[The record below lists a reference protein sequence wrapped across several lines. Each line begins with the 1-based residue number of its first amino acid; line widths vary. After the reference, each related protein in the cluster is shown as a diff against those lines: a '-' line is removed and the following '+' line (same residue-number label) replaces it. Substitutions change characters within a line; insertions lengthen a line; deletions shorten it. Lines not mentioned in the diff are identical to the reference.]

1 MTGERIPE
9 LERVG
14 QTSRYSVGGNQK
26 GKRGKDMKTFKKV
39 LASALAAAMV
49 VTAFP
54 VANAEAASTAK
65 LNKTKATVYAGQST
79 TLKVTTPKTW
89 KSVKVTAS
97 KKGAAAKITKVSG
110 KKVTVKAVK
119 AGTAKVTVKV
129 TAKKAGKKVSKTLKA
144 TVTVKNPSLTLK
156 AASEVA
162 VGATEQITATVKP
175 ANTKVTFT
183 SSDETIA
190 KVDEK
195 GVVTGVKAGEVTITA
210 KAGKTTKTV
219 KMTVKDVILK
229 DVKQT
234 TTTKL
239 VATIA
244 GNTANVK
251 ASDIVITNTNSKA
264 TYAVKS
270 VSVDKSDKTQ
280 VTIETYVAM
289 ADGKDYTVT
298 LAGVTKTFTA
308 TDGKITKAAISPA
321 SVVVPTPASN
331 SDGSNANDIVAKFTD
346 TNGVEIASVK
356 PTEGTT
362 KVPTGFTYVEFKVD
376 ATNNGYLSGNTLNL
390 YKVGNTAKVTV
401 IAHTG
406 KYNASAVEEGNVT
419 AEATI
424 TGVDPTAITTS
435 AWNVKLGKR
444 TDKASEFKNIK
455 ETKLAVKDTDVY
467 AYIQRATSDGKT
479 ANAKDYTFESSNN
492 DVMTVSTASTNVK
505 DTTAVAVTPYKSGTA
520 YIIVKDAKKNVVTTL
535 AVTIGDERKVT
546 ALSLDKNSFVLS
558 SKNGIDKAV
567 TVKATAK
574 DQYGEEVA
582 ITSGLT
588 CKNANSNA
596 TAAEKIITVATNAI
610 TVVNPGLT
618 KDGKDSSNTYIV
630 EYKDVKVTFTIVVKA
645 YDTTTTTPAAFD
657 LVLGADNADAIV
669 KADATSNTTISAAV
683 VGYDK
688 NGVKV
693 AKVDAADATWK
704 LEKDGKAAKDANGVT
719 TGSSLSTIN
728 VNNISTGAQMA
739 SGIYTLT
746 VSYEGKNFVKTFEVK
761 NTQPA
766 VSVERIATEG
776 AKVANCFKFTYEG
789 TEQKNVKFYG
799 LDGTIDVTNTSSG
812 NVYVSKADVTVSV
825 GNNKVVL
832 TVNIGLTVNVK

>member
-1 MTGERIPE
+1 
-9 LERVG
+9 
-14 QTSRYSVGGNQK
+14 
-26 GKRGKDMKTFKKV
+26 MKTFKKV
-39 LASALAAAMV
+39 LASTLAAAMV
-49 VTAFP
+49 VTALP
-54 VANAEAASTAK
+54 VTPANAAAAPKLST
-65 LNKTKATVYAGQST
+65 TKAAVYVGQSKT
-79 TLKVTTPKTW
+79 IKVTTPKTW
-89 KSVKVTAS
+89 KSVKVKATTSKKSVAKVKAS
-97 KKGAAAKITKVSG
+97 K

-129 TAKKAGKKVSKTLKA
+129 TGKKSGKAVKKTLKA
-144 TVTVKNPSLTLK
+144 TITVKNPSLTLK

-162 VGATEQITATVKP
+162 VGAKETVKATVKP
-175 ANTKVTFT
+175 ASTKVTFS
-183 SSDETIA
+183 SSDDAIA
-190 KVDEK
+190 TVDATTGE
-195 GVVTGVKAGEVTITA
+195 VTGVKAGEVTITA

-219 KMTVKDVILK
+219 KMAVKDFILK
-229 DVKQT
+229 DVKQA

-239 VATIA
+239 TATVA
-244 GNTANVK
+244 GNTAALK
-251 ASDIVITNTNSKA
+251 ASDFVITNTNSKA
-264 TYAVKS
+264 TVAAKS
-270 VSVDKSDKTQ
+270 VSVDKTDKTQ
-280 VTIETYVAM
+280 VTVETYVAM

-298 LAGVTKTFTA
+298 VADVTKTFTA
-308 TDGKITKAAISPA
+308 TDGKIVKAEISPA
-321 SVVVPTPASN
+321 SVVVPTPANN

-346 TNGVEIASVK
+346 ASGVEIASVK
-356 PTEGTT
+356 PLEGTT

-390 YKVGNTAKVTV
+390 YKVGNTAKVTA

-406 KYNASAVEEGNVT
+406 KYNASAVEEGNIT

-424 TGVDPTAITTS
+424 TGVDPTAVTTS
-435 AWNVKLGKR
+435 AWNVKLGKK
-444 TDKASEFKNIK
+444 TDNASEFKNIK

-558 SKNGIDKAV
+558 SKDNIDNDV

-588 CKNANSNA
+588 CKNANSQIDDSKN
-596 TAAEKIITVATNAI
+596 IDITKNAI
-610 TVVNPGLT
+610 KVTKPGLT
-618 KDGKDSSNTYIV
+618 RDGKDSSNTYIV

-645 YDTTTTTPAAFD
+645 YDKTTTTPAAFD
-657 LVLGADNADAIV
+657 LVLGADKADAIV
-669 KADATSNTTISAAV
+669 KADATANTTISADV
-683 VGYDK
+683 IGYDK

-693 AKVDAADATWK
+693 EKVAATDATWK
-704 LEKDGKAAKDANGVT
+704 LEKDGKAAKDATGVT
-719 TGSSLSTIN
+719 TGSALSTIN
-728 VNNISTGAQMA
+728 VNNISSGAQMA

-746 VSYEGKNFVKTFEVK
+746 VTYKEKKFVKTFEVT
-761 NTQPA
+761 NTQPS
-766 VSVERIATEG
+766 VSVERVATEG
-776 AKVANCFKFTYEG
+776 ASVSSCFKFTYEG

-799 LDGTIDVTNTSSG
+799 LDGTTNVTNTSG
-812 NVYVSKADVTVSV
+812 EVYVSKADVTVSI
-825 GNNKVVL
+825 GKNTVVL
-832 TVNIGLTVNVK
+832 TVNIGLTVTVK

>member
-1 MTGERIPE
+1 
-9 LERVG
+9 
-14 QTSRYSVGGNQK
+14 
-26 GKRGKDMKTFKKV
+26 
-39 LASALAAAMV
+39 
-49 VTAFP
+49 
-54 VANAEAASTAK
+54 
-65 LNKTKATVYAGQST
+65 
-79 TLKVTTPKTW
+79 
-89 KSVKVTAS
+89 
-97 KKGAAAKITKVSG
+97 
-110 KKVTVKAVK
+110 
-119 AGTAKVTVKV
+119 
-129 TAKKAGKKVSKTLKA
+129 
-144 TVTVKNPSLTLK
+144 
-156 AASEVA
+156 
-162 VGATEQITATVKP
+162 
-175 ANTKVTFT
+175 
-183 SSDETIA
+183 
-190 KVDEK
+190 
-195 GVVTGVKAGEVTITA
+195 
-210 KAGKTTKTV
+210 
-219 KMTVKDVILK
+219 
-229 DVKQT
+229 
-234 TTTKL
+234 
-239 VATIA
+239 
-244 GNTANVK
+244 
-251 ASDIVITNTNSKA
+251 
-264 TYAVKS
+264 
-270 VSVDKSDKTQ
+270 
-280 VTIETYVAM
+280 M

-356 PTEGTT
+356 PLEGTT

-435 AWNVKLGKR
+435 AWNVKLGKK
-444 TDKASEFKNIK
+444 TDNASEFKNIK

-492 DVMTVSTASTNVK
+492 DVMTVSTALTNVK

-558 SKNGIDKAV
+558 SKKDIDNDV

-574 DQYGEEVA
+574 DQYGEEVTIA
-582 ITSGLT
+582 SGLT
-588 CKNANSNA
+588 CKNANSQIDDSK
-596 TAAEKIITVATNAI
+596 KIDITNNTIKVTK
-610 TVVNPGLT
+610 PDL
-618 KDGKDSSNTYIV
+618 KDGKDTSNTYIV

-657 LVLGADNADAIV
+657 LVLGADKADAIV
-669 KADATSNTTISAAV
+669 KADATDNTTISADV
-683 VGYDK
+683 IGYDK

-693 AKVDAADATWK
+693 QKVAASNATWK

-719 TGSSLSTIN
+719 TGPALSTIN

-766 VSVERIATEG
+766 VSVERIATSDTTV
-776 AKVANCFKFTYEG
+776 AKCFKFTYEG

-799 LDGTIDVTNTSSG
+799 LDGTKDVTNESG

-825 GNNKVVL
+825 GKNKVVL

>member
-1 MTGERIPE
+1 
-9 LERVG
+9 
-14 QTSRYSVGGNQK
+14 
-26 GKRGKDMKTFKKV
+26 MKTFKKV

-54 VANAEAASTAK
+54 VTNAEAASTAK
-65 LNKTKATVYAGQST
+65 LSATKATLYAGQT
-79 TLKVTTPKTW
+79 KAIKLTTPSTW
-89 KSVKVTAS
+89 KSVKVVRSSSNRSVARTTM
-97 KKGAAAKITKVSG
+97 KGKTI
-110 KKVTVKAVK
+110 TVKAVK

-129 TAKKAGKKVSKTLKA
+129 TAKKAGKSVKKTLTFKA
-144 TVTVKNPSLTLK
+144 TVKNPSLTLK
-156 AASEVA
+156 AADVVA
-162 VGATEQITATVKP
+162 VGTTEQITATVKP
-175 ANTKVTFT
+175 ANTKVTYT
-183 SSDETIA
+183 SDKTDIA
-190 KVDEK
+190 TVDEK
-195 GVVTGVKAGEVTITA
+195 GLVTGVKAGEVTITA

-289 ADGKDYTVT
+289 ADGKDYTVA
-298 LAGVTKTFTA
+298 LADVTKTFTA

-321 SVVVPTPASN
+321 SVVVPTPANN
-331 SDGSNANDIVAKFTD
+331 SDGSNANDIVVKFTD
-346 TNGVEIASVK
+346 ASGVEIASVK
-356 PTEGTT
+356 PLEGTT

-390 YKVGNTAKVTV
+390 YKVGNVAKVTV

-435 AWNVKLGKR
+435 AWNVKLGKK
-444 TDKASEFKNIK
+444 TDNASEFKNIK

-558 SKNGIDKAV
+558 SKNGIDNDV

-574 DQYGEEVA
+574 DQYGEEVTIA
-582 ITSGLT
+582 SGLT
-588 CKNANSNA
+588 CKNANSQIDDSK
-596 TAAEKIITVATNAI
+596 KIDIKTNTIKVTKPDLA
-610 TVVNPGLT
+610 

-657 LVLGADNADAIV
+657 LVLGADKADAIV
-669 KADATSNTTISAAV
+669 KADATDNTTISADV
-683 VGYDK
+683 IGYDK

-693 AKVDAADATWK
+693 QKVAASNATWK
-704 LEKDGKAAKDANGVT
+704 LEKDGKAAKDAKGVT
-719 TGSSLSTIN
+719 TGSALSTIN

-746 VSYEGKNFVKTFEVK
+746 VSYQGKNFVKTFEVK

-799 LDGTIDVTNTSSG
+799 LDGTTDVTNASG

-832 TVNIGLTVNVK
+832 TVNIGLTVNAK

>member
-1 MTGERIPE
+1 
-9 LERVG
+9 
-14 QTSRYSVGGNQK
+14 
-26 GKRGKDMKTFKKV
+26 MKTFKKV

-65 LNKTKATVYAGQST
+65 LSATKATLYVGQSK

-89 KSVKVTAS
+89 KSVKVKATSS
-97 KKGAAAKITKVSG
+97 KKSVASVKKSG

-129 TAKKAGKKVSKTLKA
+129 TAKKAGKSVKKTLTFKA
-144 TVTVKNPSLTLK
+144 TVKNPSLTLK
-156 AASEVA
+156 AADVVA
-162 VGATEQITATVKP
+162 VGTTEQITATVKP
-175 ANTKVTFT
+175 ANTKVTYT
-183 SSDETIA
+183 SDKTDIA
-190 KVDEK
+190 TVDEK
-195 GVVTGVKAGEVTITA
+195 GLVTGVKAGEVTITA

-289 ADGKDYTVT
+289 ADGKDYTVA
-298 LAGVTKTFTA
+298 LADVTKTFTA

-321 SVVVPTPASN
+321 SVVVPTPANN
-331 SDGSNANDIVAKFTD
+331 SDGSNANDIVVKFTD
-346 TNGVEIASVK
+346 ASGVEIASVK
-356 PTEGTT
+356 PLEGTT

-390 YKVGNTAKVTV
+390 YKVGNVAKVTV

-435 AWNVKLGKR
+435 AWNVKLGKK
-444 TDKASEFKNIK
+444 TDNASEFKNIK

-505 DTTAVAVTPYKSGTA
+505 DTTAVAVIPYKSGTA

-558 SKNGIDKAV
+558 SKNGIDNDV

-574 DQYGEEVA
+574 DQYGEEVTIA
-582 ITSGLT
+582 SGLT
-588 CKNANSNA
+588 CKNANSQIDDSK
-596 TAAEKIITVATNAI
+596 KIDIKTNTIKVTKPDLA
-610 TVVNPGLT
+610 

-657 LVLGADNADAIV
+657 LVLGADKADAIV
-669 KADATSNTTISAAV
+669 KADATDNTTISADV
-683 VGYDK
+683 IGYDK

-693 AKVDAADATWK
+693 QKVAASNATWK
-704 LEKDGKAAKDANGVT
+704 LEKDGKAAKDAKGVT
-719 TGSSLSTIN
+719 TGSELSTIN

-746 VSYEGKNFVKTFEVK
+746 VSYQGKNFVKTFEVK

-799 LDGTIDVTNTSSG
+799 LDGTTDVTNASG

-832 TVNIGLTVNVK
+832 TVNIGLTVNAK

>member
-1 MTGERIPE
+1 
-9 LERVG
+9 
-14 QTSRYSVGGNQK
+14 
-26 GKRGKDMKTFKKV
+26 MKTFKKV
-39 LASALAAAMV
+39 LASTLAAAMV
-49 VTAFP
+49 VTALP
-54 VANAEAASTAK
+54 VTPANAAAAPKLST
-65 LNKTKATVYAGQST
+65 TKAAVYVGQSKT
-79 TLKVTTPKTW
+79 IKVTTPKTW
-89 KSVKVTAS
+89 KSVKVKATTSKKSVAKVKAS
-97 KKGAAAKITKVSG
+97 K

-119 AGTAKVTVKV
+119 AGKAKVTVKV
-129 TAKKAGKKVSKTLKA
+129 TGKKSGKAVKKTLKA
-144 TVTVKNPSLTLK
+144 TITVKNPSLTLK

-162 VGATEQITATVKP
+162 VGAKETVKATVKP
-175 ANTKVTFT
+175 ASTKVTFS
-183 SSDETIA
+183 SSDDAIA
-190 KVDEK
+190 TVDATTGE
-195 GVVTGVKAGEVTITA
+195 VTGVKAGEVTITA

-219 KMTVKDVILK
+219 KMAVKDFILK
-229 DVKQT
+229 DVKQA

-239 VATIA
+239 TATVA
-244 GNTANVK
+244 GNTAALK
-251 ASDIVITNTNSKA
+251 ASDFVITNTSSKA
-264 TYAVKS
+264 TVAAKS
-270 VSVDKSDKTQ
+270 VSVDKTDKTQ
-280 VTIETYVAM
+280 VTVETYVAM

-298 LAGVTKTFTA
+298 VADVTKTFTA
-308 TDGKITKAAISPA
+308 TDGKIVKAEISPA
-321 SVVVPTPASN
+321 SVVVPTPANN

-346 TNGVEIASVK
+346 ASGVEIASVK
-356 PTEGTT
+356 PLEGTT

-390 YKVGNTAKVTV
+390 YKVGNTAKVTA

-406 KYNASAVEEGNVT
+406 KYNASAVEEGNIT

-424 TGVDPTAITTS
+424 TGVDPTAVTTS
-435 AWNVKLGKR
+435 AWNVKLGKK

-492 DVMTVSTASTNVK
+492 DVMTVSTASTTVK

-558 SKNGIDKAV
+558 SKDNIDNDV

-588 CKNANSNA
+588 CKNANSQIDDSKN
-596 TAAEKIITVATNAI
+596 IDITKNAI
-610 TVVNPGLT
+610 KVTKPGLT

-645 YDTTTTTPAAFD
+645 YDKTTTTPAAFD
-657 LVLGADNADAIV
+657 LVLGADKADAIV
-669 KADATSNTTISAAV
+669 KADATANTTISADV
-683 VGYDK
+683 IGYDK

-693 AKVDAADATWK
+693 EKVAATDATWK
-704 LEKDGKAAKDANGVT
+704 LEKDGKAAKDATGVT
-719 TGSSLSTIN
+719 TGSALSTIN
-728 VNNISTGAQMA
+728 VNSISSGAQMA

-746 VSYEGKNFVKTFEVK
+746 VTYKEKKFVKTFEVT
-761 NTQPA
+761 NTQPS
-766 VSVERIATEG
+766 VSVERVATEG
-776 AKVANCFKFTYEG
+776 ASVTSCFKFTYEG
-789 TEQKNVKFYG
+789 TEQKDVKFYG
-799 LDGTIDVTNTSSG
+799 LDGTTEVTNTSG
-812 NVYVSKADVTVSV
+812 EVYVSKADVTVSI
-825 GNNKVVL
+825 GKNTVVL
-832 TVNIGLTVNVK
+832 TVNIGLTVTVK

>member
-1 MTGERIPE
+1 
-9 LERVG
+9 
-14 QTSRYSVGGNQK
+14 
-26 GKRGKDMKTFKKV
+26 MKTFKKV
-39 LASALAAAMV
+39 LASTLAAAMV
-49 VTAFP
+49 VTALP
-54 VANAEAASTAK
+54 VTPANAAAAPK
-65 LNKTKATVYAGQST
+65 LSATKATLYTGQSK

-89 KSVKVTAS
+89 KSVKVKATTS
-97 KKGAAAKITKVSG
+97 KKSVATVKTSK

-129 TAKKAGKKVSKTLKA
+129 TGKKSGKSVKKTLKA
-144 TVTVKNPSLTLK
+144 TITVKNPSLTLK
-156 AASEVA
+156 AADVVA
-162 VGATEQITATVKP
+162 VGATEQVKATVKP
-175 ANTKVTFT
+175 SNTKVTFT

-190 KVDEK
+190 TVDATTGE
-195 GVVTGVKAGEVTITA
+195 VTGVKAGEVTITA

-219 KMTVKDVILK
+219 KMAVKDFILK
-229 DVKQT
+229 DVKQA

-239 VATIA
+239 TATVA
-244 GNTANVK
+244 GNTAALK
-251 ASDIVITNTNSKA
+251 ASDFVITNTSSKA
-264 TYAVKS
+264 TVAAKG
-270 VSVDKSDKTQ
+270 VSVDKTDKTQ
-280 VTIETYVAM
+280 VTVETYVAM

-298 LAGVTKTFTA
+298 VADVTKTFTA
-308 TDGKITKAAISPA
+308 TDGKIVKAEISPA
-321 SVVVPTPASN
+321 SVVVPTPANN

-346 TNGVEIASVK
+346 ANGVEVASVK
-356 PTEGTT
+356 PLEGTT

-390 YKVGNTAKVTV
+390 YKVGNTAKVTA

-424 TGVDPTAITTS
+424 TGVDPTAVTTS
-435 AWNVKLGKR
+435 AWNVKLGKS
-444 TDKASEFKNIK
+444 TDNASEFKNIK
-455 ETKLAVKDTDVY
+455 ETKLAVKDNDVY

-492 DVMTVSTASTNVK
+492 DVMTVSTAVTNVK

-558 SKNGIDKAV
+558 SKANIDKDV

-574 DQYGEEVA
+574 DQYGEEVT
-582 ITSGLT
+582 ISSGLT
-588 CKNANSNA
+588 CKNANSQIDDSKN
-596 TAAEKIITVATNAI
+596 IDITKNAI
-610 TVVNPGLT
+610 KVTNPGLT

-645 YDTTTTTPAAFD
+645 YDTKATTPAAFD
-657 LVLGADNADAIV
+657 LVLGADKADAIV
-669 KADATSNTTISAAV
+669 KADAKANTTISADV
-683 VGYDK
+683 IGYDK

-693 AKVDAADATWK
+693 QKVLASDAEWK

-719 TGSSLSTIN
+719 TGSALGTIN
-728 VNNISTGAQMA
+728 VNNISSGAQMA

-746 VSYEGKNFVKTFEVK
+746 VTYEGKKFVKTFEVT
-761 NTQPA
+761 NTQPT
-766 VSVERIATEG
+766 VSVERIATSDASV
-776 AKVANCFKFTYEG
+776 AKCFKFTYEG

-799 LDGTIDVTNTSSG
+799 LDGTTDVTSVTG
-812 NVYVSKADVTVSV
+812 KDVYVSKAEVTVTLGS
-825 GNNKVVL
+825 NKVVL
-832 TVNIGLTVNVK
+832 TVNVGLTVTVK

>member
-1 MTGERIPE
+1 MYFHCIA
-9 LERVG
+9 
-14 QTSRYSVGGNQK
+14 
-26 GKRGKDMKTFKKV
+26 V
-39 LASALAAAMV
+39 LS
-49 VTAFP
+49 F
-54 VANAEAASTAK
+54 
-65 LNKTKATVYAGQST
+65 
-79 TLKVTTPKTW
+79 
-89 KSVKVTAS
+89 
-97 KKGAAAKITKVSG
+97 
-110 KKVTVKAVK
+110 
-119 AGTAKVTVKV
+119 AGTIVKV

-144 TVTVKNPSLTLK
+144 TVTVKNPALTVK
-156 AASEVA
+156 AAATELA
-162 VGATEQITATVKP
+162 VGETTTVK
-175 ANTKVTFT
+175 ATTKPSKTVTFK
-183 SSDETIA
+183 SSDEAIA
-190 KVDEK
+190 TVDAK
-195 GVVTGVKAGEVTITA
+195 GVVTAVKAGTVKITA
-210 KAGKTTKTV
+210 TASKLSKDV
-219 KMTVKDVILK
+219 DLTVKDVILK
-229 DVKQT
+229 DVKQAS
-234 TTTKL
+234 TTKL

-251 ASDIVITNTNSKA
+251 ASDIVITNTYSKA
-264 TYAVKS
+264 SFAVKS
-270 VSVDKSDKTQ
+270 VSVDKADKTQ
-280 VTIETYVAM
+280 VTVETYVAM

-356 PTEGTT
+356 PLEGTT

-435 AWNVKLGKR
+435 AWNVKLGKK
-444 TDKASEFKNIK
+444 TDNASEFKNIK

-492 DVMTVSTASTNVK
+492 DVMTVSTALTNVK

-558 SKNGIDKAV
+558 SKKDIDNDV

-574 DQYGEEVA
+574 DQYGEEVTIA
-582 ITSGLT
+582 SGLT
-588 CKNANSNA
+588 CKNANSQIDDSK
-596 TAAEKIITVATNAI
+596 KIDITNNTIKVTK
-610 TVVNPGLT
+610 PDL
-618 KDGKDSSNTYIV
+618 KDGKDTSNTYIV

-657 LVLGADNADAIV
+657 LVLGADKADAIV
-669 KADATSNTTISAAV
+669 KADATDNTTISADV
-683 VGYDK
+683 IGYDK

-693 AKVDAADATWK
+693 QKVAASNATWK

-719 TGSSLSTIN
+719 TGPALSTIN

-766 VSVERIATEG
+766 VSVERIATSDTTV
-776 AKVANCFKFTYEG
+776 AKCFKFTYEG

-799 LDGTIDVTNTSSG
+799 LDGTKDVTNESG

-825 GNNKVVL
+825 GKNKVVL

>member
-14 QTSRYSVGGNQK
+14 QTSRTSIGGNQK

-65 LNKTKATVYAGQST
+65 LSATKATLYVGQSK

-89 KSVKVTAS
+89 KSVKVKATSS
-97 KKGAAAKITKVSG
+97 KKSVASVKKSG

-144 TVTVKNPSLTLK
+144 TVTVKNPALTVK
-156 AASEVA
+156 VAATELA
-162 VGATEQITATVKP
+162 VGETTTVK
-175 ANTKVTFT
+175 ATTKPSKTVTFK
-183 SSDETIA
+183 SSDEAIA
-190 KVDEK
+190 TVDAK
-195 GVVTGVKAGEVTITA
+195 GVVTAVKAGTVKITA
-210 KAGKTTKTV
+210 TAGKLSKDV
-219 KMTVKDVILK
+219 DLTVKDVILK
-229 DVKQT
+229 DVKQAS
-234 TTTKL
+234 TTKL

-289 ADGKDYTVT
+289 ADGKDYTVA
-298 LAGVTKTFTA
+298 LADVTKTFTA

-321 SVVVPTPASN
+321 SVVVPTPANN
-331 SDGSNANDIVAKFTD
+331 SDGSNANDIVVKFTD
-346 TNGVEIASVK
+346 ASGVEIASVK
-356 PTEGTT
+356 PLEGTT

-390 YKVGNTAKVTV
+390 YKVGNVAKVTV

-435 AWNVKLGKR
+435 AWNVKLGKK
-444 TDKASEFKNIK
+444 TDNASEFKNIK

-558 SKNGIDKAV
+558 SKSGIDPSV

-574 DQYGEEVA
+574 DQYGEDVA
-582 ITSGLT
+582 ITSELT

-596 TAAEKIITVATNAI
+596 TAAEKMITVATNAI
-610 TVVNPGLT
+610 TVVNPGL

-645 YDTTTTTPAAFD
+645 YDDKTTTPAAFD
-657 LVLGADNADAIV
+657 LVLGADKADAIV
-669 KADATSNTTISAAV
+669 KADATANTTISADV
-683 VGYDK
+683 IGYDK

-693 AKVDAADATWK
+693 QKVAATAAEWK

-719 TGSSLSTIN
+719 TGSALSTIN
-728 VNNISTGAQMA
+728 VNNITTGAQMA

-746 VSYEGKNFVKTFEVK
+746 VSYEGKKFVKTFEVK

-799 LDGTIDVTNTSSG
+799 LDGTDVTNASD

-825 GNNKVVL
+825 GNNTVVL
-832 TVNIGLTVNVK
+832 TVNIGLTVNAK

>member
-1 MTGERIPE
+1 
-9 LERVG
+9 
-14 QTSRYSVGGNQK
+14 
-26 GKRGKDMKTFKKV
+26 MKTFKKV

-65 LNKTKATVYAGQST
+65 LSAKKATIYVGQSKT
-79 TLKVTTPKTW
+79 IKVTTPKNW
-89 KSVKVTAS
+89 KNVKVKAS

-129 TAKKAGKKVSKTLKA
+129 TAKKAGKSVKKTLTFKA
-144 TVTVKNPSLTLK
+144 TVKNPALTLK
-156 AASEVA
+156 AADVVA
-162 VGATEQITATVKP
+162 VGATEQITASVKP
-175 ANTKVTFT
+175 ANTKVTYT
-183 SSDETIA
+183 SDKTDIA
-190 KVDEK
+190 TVDEK
-195 GVVTGVKAGEVTITA
+195 GLVTGVKAGEVTITA

-251 ASDIVITNTNSKA
+251 ASDIVITNTNFKA

-289 ADGKDYTVT
+289 ADGKDYTVA
-298 LAGVTKTFTA
+298 LADVTKTFTA

-321 SVVVPTPASN
+321 SVVVPTPANN
-331 SDGSNANDIVAKFTD
+331 SDGSNANDIVVKFTD
-346 TNGVEIASVK
+346 ASGVEIASVK
-356 PTEGTT
+356 PLEGTT

-390 YKVGNTAKVTV
+390 YKVGNVAKVTV

-435 AWNVKLGKR
+435 AWNVKLGKK
-444 TDKASEFKNIK
+444 TDNASEFKNIK

-558 SKNGIDKAV
+558 SKSGIDNDV

-574 DQYGEEVA
+574 DQYGEEVTIA
-582 ITSGLT
+582 SGLT
-588 CKNANSNA
+588 CKNANSQIDDSK
-596 TAAEKIITVATNAI
+596 KIDITNNTIKVTK
-610 TVVNPGLT
+610 PDLT

-645 YDTTTTTPAAFD
+645 YDVNATTPAAFD
-657 LVLGADNADAIV
+657 LVLSADKADAIV
-669 KADATSNTTISAAV
+669 KADATDNTTISADV
-683 VGYDK
+683 IGYDK

-693 AKVDAADATWK
+693 QKVAASNATWK

-719 TGSSLSTIN
+719 TGSALSTIN
-728 VNNISTGAQMA
+728 VNNITTGAQMA

-746 VSYEGKNFVKTFEVK
+746 VSYEGKKFVKTFEVK

-799 LDGTIDVTNTSSG
+799 LDGTADVTNASG

-832 TVNIGLTVNVK
+832 TVNIGLTVNAK

>member
-1 MTGERIPE
+1 MYFHCIA
-9 LERVG
+9 
-14 QTSRYSVGGNQK
+14 
-26 GKRGKDMKTFKKV
+26 V
-39 LASALAAAMV
+39 LS
-49 VTAFP
+49 F
-54 VANAEAASTAK
+54 
-65 LNKTKATVYAGQST
+65 
-79 TLKVTTPKTW
+79 
-89 KSVKVTAS
+89 
-97 KKGAAAKITKVSG
+97 
-110 KKVTVKAVK
+110 
-119 AGTAKVTVKV
+119 AGTIVKV
-129 TAKKAGKKVSKTLKA
+129 TAKKAGKSVKKTLTFKA
-144 TVTVKNPSLTLK
+144 TVKNPSLTLK
-156 AASEVA
+156 AADVVA
-162 VGATEQITATVKP
+162 VGTTEQITATVKP
-175 ANTKVTFT
+175 ANTKVTYT
-183 SSDETIA
+183 SDKTDVA
-190 KVDEK
+190 TVDEK
-195 GVVTGVKAGEVTITA
+195 GLVTGVKAGEVTITA

-289 ADGKDYTVT
+289 ADGKDYTVA
-298 LAGVTKTFTA
+298 LADVTKTFTA

-321 SVVVPTPASN
+321 SVVVPTPANN
-331 SDGSNANDIVAKFTD
+331 SDGSNANDIVVKFTD
-346 TNGVEIASVK
+346 ASGVEIASVK
-356 PTEGTT
+356 PLEGTT

-390 YKVGNTAKVTV
+390 YKVGNVAKVTV

-435 AWNVKLGKR
+435 AWNVKLGKK
-444 TDKASEFKNIK
+444 TDNASEFKNIK

-558 SKNGIDKAV
+558 SKDGIDNDV

-574 DQYGEEVA
+574 DQYGEEVTIA
-582 ITSGLT
+582 SGLT
-588 CKNANSNA
+588 CKNANSQIDDSK
-596 TAAEKIITVATNAI
+596 KIDITTNTIKVTKPDLA
-610 TVVNPGLT
+610 

-657 LVLGADNADAIV
+657 LVLGADKADAIV
-669 KADATSNTTISAAV
+669 KADATDNTTISADV
-683 VGYDK
+683 IGYDK

-693 AKVDAADATWK
+693 QKVAASNATWK
-704 LEKDGKAAKDANGVT
+704 LEKDGKAAKDAKGVT
-719 TGSSLSTIN
+719 TGSALSTIN

-746 VSYEGKNFVKTFEVK
+746 VSYQGKNFVKTFEVK

-799 LDGTIDVTNTSSG
+799 LDGTTDVTNASG

-832 TVNIGLTVNVK
+832 TVNIGLTVNAK

>member
-1 MTGERIPE
+1 MLLFIILLHDFSIENSLFYHIF
-9 LERVG
+9 
-14 QTSRYSVGGNQK
+14 
-26 GKRGKDMKTFKKV
+26 KDYF
-39 LASALAAAMV
+39 LI
-49 VTAFP
+49 
-54 VANAEAASTAK
+54 
-65 LNKTKATVYAGQST
+65 Y
-79 TLKVTTPKTW
+79 
-89 KSVKVTAS
+89 
-97 KKGAAAKITKVSG
+97 I
-110 KKVTVKAVK
+110 
-119 AGTAKVTVKV
+119 VKV
-129 TAKKAGKKVSKTLKA
+129 TAKKAGKSVKKTLTFKA
-144 TVTVKNPSLTLK
+144 TVKNPSLTLK
-156 AASEVA
+156 AADVVA
-162 VGATEQITATVKP
+162 VGTTEQITATVKP
-175 ANTKVTFT
+175 ANTKVTYT
-183 SSDETIA
+183 SDKTDIA
-190 KVDEK
+190 TVDEK
-195 GVVTGVKAGEVTITA
+195 GLVTGVKAGEVTITA

-289 ADGKDYTVT
+289 ADGKDYTVA
-298 LAGVTKTFTA
+298 LADVTKTFTA

-321 SVVVPTPASN
+321 SVVVPTPANN
-331 SDGSNANDIVAKFTD
+331 SDGSNANDIVVKFTD
-346 TNGVEIASVK
+346 ASGVEIASVK
-356 PTEGTT
+356 PLEGTT

-390 YKVGNTAKVTV
+390 YKVGNVAKVTV

-435 AWNVKLGKR
+435 AWNVKLGKK
-444 TDKASEFKNIK
+444 TDNASEFKNIK

-492 DVMTVSTASTNVK
+492 DVMTVSTAVTNVK

-558 SKNGIDKAV
+558 AAPSVGDDSV

-574 DQYGEEVA
+574 DQYGEEVP

-596 TAAEKIITVATNAI
+596 TSAETQITPSANKVE
-610 TVVNPGLT
+610 VKNPGL

-645 YDTTTTTPAAFD
+645 YDTNATTPAAFD
-657 LVLGADNADAIV
+657 LVLGADKADAIV
-669 KADATSNTTISAAV
+669 KADATDNTTISADV
-683 VGYDK
+683 IGYDK

-693 AKVDAADATWK
+693 QKVAASKATWK
-704 LEKDGKAAKDANGVT
+704 LEKDGKAAKDATGAT
-719 TGSSLSTIN
+719 TGAGLSKIN
-728 VNNISTGAQMA
+728 VNNISNGTQMA

-746 VSYEGKNFVKTFEVK
+746 VTYEGKKFVKTFEVT
-761 NTQPA
+761 NTQPT
-766 VSVERIATEG
+766 VSVERIATSDTTV
-776 AKVANCFKFTYEG
+776 AKCFKFTYEG
-789 TEQKNVKFYG
+789 TEQKDVKFYG
-799 LDGTIDVTNTSSG
+799 LDGTTEVTNKSG

-825 GNNKVVL
+825 GKNKVVL

>member
-14 QTSRYSVGGNQK
+14 QTSRNSIGGNQK

-54 VANAEAASTAK
+54 VTNAEAASTAK
-65 LNKTKATVYAGQST
+65 LSTKKATIYVGQSKT
-79 TLKVTTPKTW
+79 IKVTTPKTW

-144 TVTVKNPSLTLK
+144 TVTVKNPALTVK
-156 AASEVA
+156 AAATELA
-162 VGATEQITATVKP
+162 VGETTTVK
-175 ANTKVTFT
+175 ATTKPSKTVTFK
-183 SSDETIA
+183 SSDEAIA
-190 KVDEK
+190 TVDAK
-195 GVVTGVKAGEVTITA
+195 GVVTAVKAGTVKITA
-210 KAGKTTKTV
+210 TAGKLSKDV
-219 KMTVKDVILK
+219 DLTVKDVILK
-229 DVKQT
+229 DVKQAS
-234 TTTKL
+234 TTKL

-251 ASDIVITNTNSKA
+251 ASDIVITNTYSKA
-264 TYAVKS
+264 SFAVKS
-270 VSVDKSDKTQ
+270 VSVDKADKTQ
-280 VTIETYVAM
+280 VTVETYVAM

-356 PTEGTT
+356 PLEGTT

-390 YKVGNTAKVTV
+390 YKVGNVAKVTV

-435 AWNVKLGKR
+435 AWNVKLGKK
-444 TDKASEFKNIK
+444 TDNASEFKNIK

-558 SKNGIDKAV
+558 SKRGIDNDV

-574 DQYGEEVA
+574 DQYGEEVTIA
-582 ITSGLT
+582 SGLT
-588 CKNANSNA
+588 CKNANSQIDDSK
-596 TAAEKIITVATNAI
+596 KIDITNNTIKVTK
-610 TVVNPGLT
+610 PDLT

-645 YDTTTTTPAAFD
+645 YDVNATTPAAFD
-657 LVLGADNADAIV
+657 LVLSADKADAIV
-669 KADATSNTTISAAV
+669 KADATDNTTISADV
-683 VGYDK
+683 IGYDK

-693 AKVDAADATWK
+693 QKVATSNATWK

-719 TGSSLSTIN
+719 TGPALSTIN

-766 VSVERIATEG
+766 VSVERIATSDTTV
-776 AKVANCFKFTYEG
+776 AKCFKFTYEG

-799 LDGTIDVTNTSSG
+799 LDGIDVTSVTSKD
-812 NVYVSKADVTVSV
+812 VYVSKAEVTVTLGS
-825 GNNKVVL
+825 NKVVL
-832 TVNIGLTVNVK
+832 TVNVGLTVNVK

>member
-14 QTSRYSVGGNQK
+14 QTSRNSIGGNQK

-54 VANAEAASTAK
+54 VTNAEAASTAK
-65 LNKTKATVYAGQST
+65 LSTKKATIYVGQSKT
-79 TLKVTTPKTW
+79 IKVTTPKTW

-144 TVTVKNPSLTLK
+144 TVTVKNPALTVK
-156 AASEVA
+156 AAATELA
-162 VGATEQITATVKP
+162 VGETTTVK
-175 ANTKVTFT
+175 ATTKPSKTVTFK
-183 SSDETIA
+183 SSDEAIA
-190 KVDEK
+190 TVDAK
-195 GVVTGVKAGEVTITA
+195 GVVTAVKAGTVKITA
-210 KAGKTTKTV
+210 TAGKLSKDV
-219 KMTVKDVILK
+219 DLTVKDVILK
-229 DVKQT
+229 DVKQAS
-234 TTTKL
+234 TTKL

-251 ASDIVITNTNSKA
+251 ASDIVITNTYSKA
-264 TYAVKS
+264 SFAVKS
-270 VSVDKSDKTQ
+270 VSVDKADKTQ
-280 VTIETYVAM
+280 VTVETYVAM

-356 PTEGTT
+356 PLEGTT

-444 TDKASEFKNIK
+444 TDNASEFKNIK
-455 ETKLAVKDTDVY
+455 ETKLAVKDTDVC

-492 DVMTVSTASTNVK
+492 DVMTVSTALTNVK

-558 SKNGIDKAV
+558 SKKDIDNDV

-574 DQYGEEVA
+574 DQYGEEVTIA
-582 ITSGLT
+582 SGLT
-588 CKNANSNA
+588 CKNANSQIDDSK
-596 TAAEKIITVATNAI
+596 KIDITNNTIKVTK
-610 TVVNPGLT
+610 PDL
-618 KDGKDSSNTYIV
+618 KDGKDTSNTYIV

-657 LVLGADNADAIV
+657 LVLGADKADAIV
-669 KADATSNTTISAAV
+669 KADATDNTTISADV
-683 VGYDK
+683 IGYDK

-693 AKVDAADATWK
+693 QKVAASNATWK
-704 LEKDGKAAKDANGVT
+704 LEKDGKAAKDATGVT
-719 TGSSLSTIN
+719 TGPALSTIN

-766 VSVERIATEG
+766 VSVERIATSDTTV
-776 AKVANCFKFTYEG
+776 AKCFKFTYEG

-799 LDGTIDVTNTSSG
+799 LDGTKDVTNEAG

-825 GNNKVVL
+825 GKNKVVL

>member
-1 MTGERIPE
+1 MSLPCCLSGIFSHLPFQKIPV
-9 LERVG
+9 L
-14 QTSRYSVGGNQK
+14 SHLQK
-26 GKRGKDMKTFKKV
+26 LSPPG
-39 LASALAAAMV
+39 
-49 VTAFP
+49 
-54 VANAEAASTAK
+54 
-65 LNKTKATVYAGQST
+65 YC
-79 TLKVTTPKTW
+79 
-89 KSVKVTAS
+89 
-97 KKGAAAKITKVSG
+97 
-110 KKVTVKAVK
+110 
-119 AGTAKVTVKV
+119 VKV
-129 TAKKAGKKVSKTLKA
+129 TAKKAGKSVKKTLTFKA
-144 TVTVKNPSLTLK
+144 TVKNPSLTLK
-156 AASEVA
+156 AADVVA
-162 VGATEQITATVKP
+162 VGTTEQITATVKP
-175 ANTKVTFT
+175 ANTKVTYT
-183 SSDETIA
+183 SDKTDIA
-190 KVDEK
+190 TVDEK
-195 GVVTGVKAGEVTITA
+195 GLVTGVKAGEVTITA

-289 ADGKDYTVT
+289 ADGKDYTVA
-298 LAGVTKTFTA
+298 LADVTKTFTA

-321 SVVVPTPASN
+321 SVVVPTPANN
-331 SDGSNANDIVAKFTD
+331 SDGSNANDIVVKFTD
-346 TNGVEIASVK
+346 ASGVEIASVK
-356 PTEGTT
+356 PLEGTT

-390 YKVGNTAKVTV
+390 YKVGNVAKVTV

-424 TGVDPTAITTS
+424 TGVDPTAVTTS
-435 AWNVKLGKR
+435 AWNVKLGKKS
-444 TDKASEFKNIK
+444 DNASEFKNIK

-492 DVMTVSTASTNVK
+492 DVMTVSTAVTNVK

-558 SKNGIDKAV
+558 SKDGIDNDV

-574 DQYGEEVA
+574 DQYGEEVTIA
-582 ITSGLT
+582 SGLT
-588 CKNANSNA
+588 CKNANSQIDDSK
-596 TAAEKIITVATNAI
+596 KIDIKTNTI
-610 TVVNPGLT
+610 KVTKPDLT

-645 YDTTTTTPAAFD
+645 YDKTITTPAAFD
-657 LVLGADNADAIV
+657 LVLSADKADAIV
-669 KADATSNTTISAAV
+669 KADATTNTTISADV
-683 VGYDK
+683 IGYDK

-693 AKVDAADATWK
+693 QKVVALNATWK
-704 LEKDGKAAKDANGVT
+704 LEKDGKAAKDATGVT
-719 TGSSLSTIN
+719 TGAALSTIN

-799 LDGTIDVTNTSSG
+799 LDGTKDVTNESG

-832 TVNIGLTVNVK
+832 TVNVGLTVNVK

>member
-1 MTGERIPE
+1 
-9 LERVG
+9 
-14 QTSRYSVGGNQK
+14 
-26 GKRGKDMKTFKKV
+26 MKTFKKV

-65 LNKTKATVYAGQST
+65 LSATKATLYVGQSK

-89 KSVKVTAS
+89 KSVKVTAASS
-97 KKGAAAKITKVSG
+97 KKSVASVKKSG

-129 TAKKAGKKVSKTLKA
+129 TAKKAGKSVKKTLTFKA
-144 TVTVKNPSLTLK
+144 TVKNPSLTLK
-156 AASEVA
+156 AADVVA

-175 ANTKVTFT
+175 ANTKVTYT
-183 SSDETIA
+183 SDKTDIA
-190 KVDEK
+190 TVDEK
-195 GVVTGVKAGEVTITA
+195 GLVTGVKAGEVTITA

-280 VTIETYVAM
+280 VTVETYVAM
-289 ADGKDYTVT
+289 ADGKDYTVA
-298 LAGVTKTFTA
+298 LADVTKTFTA

-321 SVVVPTPASN
+321 SVVVPTPANN

-346 TNGVEIASVK
+346 ANGVEIASVK
-356 PTEGTT
+356 PLEGTT

-390 YKVGNTAKVTV
+390 YKVGNVAKVTV

-444 TDKASEFKNIK
+444 TDNASEFKNIK

-558 SKNGIDKAV
+558 SKSGIDNDV

-574 DQYGEEVA
+574 DQYGEEVTIA
-582 ITSGLT
+582 SGLT
-588 CKNANSNA
+588 CKNANSQIDDSK
-596 TAAEKIITVATNAI
+596 KIDITNNTIKVTK
-610 TVVNPGLT
+610 PDLT

-645 YDTTTTTPAAFD
+645 YDLNATTPAAFD
-657 LVLGADNADAIV
+657 LVLSADKADAIV
-669 KADATSNTTISAAV
+669 KADATANTTISADV

-693 AKVDAADATWK
+693 AKVAAKDATWK

-719 TGSSLSTIN
+719 TGSALSTIN

-799 LDGTIDVTNTSSG
+799 LDGTADVTNASG

-832 TVNIGLTVNVK
+832 TVNIGLTVNAK